1 MSAQNENP
9 DSFQLGKAP
18 ATAMLP
24 IDAAAIRT
32 RVNGLRLQI
41 LEVQSADMTLS
52 ATCAVICRR
61 CQIHRA

>member
-41 LEVQSADMTLS
+41 LAVQSADMTLS

-61 CQIHRA
+61 CQLHRA

>member
-32 RVNGLRLQI
+32 RVNG
-41 LEVQSADMTLS
+41 
-52 ATCAVICRR
+52 
-61 CQIHRA
+61 